1 MVVTLHSQTGQ
12 TALRLVVEENRLE
25 LVPAPILNQNSE
37 GRTARAL
44 G

>member
-12 TALRLVVEENRLE
+12 TALRLVAEENRLE
-25 LVPAPILNQNSE
+25 LVPAPTQNQNSG
-37 GRTARAL
+37 GRTAQSL